1 MLTSCLY
8 SDCDSLLKSLT
19 QLATDYNSNQMSGAK
34 LQKLL
39 TPMEAEYHGLVKAV
53 DQHLSESVRSPEL
66 REQTRSIQRVWSSLQ
81 ELVMSDCGPDDE
93 AVKLYTELM
102 NTRTLRI
109 LCRNLWI
116 CLFLSTCAFL
126 RL

>member
-1 MLTSCLY
+1 MMSRLERN
-8 SDCDSLLKSLT
+8 SLT
-19 QLATDYNSNQMSGAK
+19 LIVGGAK

-81 ELVMSDCGPDDE
+81 ELVMSDWYVFINMAINHRYKQTISDFWLTFD
-93 AVKLYTELM
+93 
-102 NTRTLRI
+102 I
-109 LCRNLWI
+109 D
-116 CLFLSTCAFL
+116 
-126 RL
+126 